1 MSRYPFSDNIDDYVG
16 SLQMT
21 EESSESARRRLGNL
35 GRVFHQ
41 LKTERKI
48 PSDSPARITA
58 DDVRE
63 FTERR
68 ISDGVSASTVRRDL
82 QYLDGYLAFHD
93 NDAAEIILT
102 EE

>member
-41 LKTERKI
+41 LKTERKV
-48 PSDSPARITA
+48 PSDSSARITVDNVKA
-58 DDVRE
+58 
-63 FTERR
+63 FIERC
-68 ISDGVSASTVRRDL
+68 ISEGVSASTVRRDL
-82 QYLDGYLAFHD
+82 QYLDGYGLS
-93 NDAAEIILT
+93 
-102 EE
+102 